1 MESVKRR
8 FCIMKRFDRNF
19 IKRLKNWSFLITS
32 LFIVVG
38 FCSPAFAQKE
48 AVKDPQISKTQS
60 GDQCNRR
67 VLRAVLYPFIPA
79 KTEFFA
85 QIEQLF
91 EARNDKIDLQIVDLS
106 ENYYNTKK
114 PKNIIETNADIYE
127 IDSVFLYD
135 FVKNK
140 RIQQLPAELVP
151 ENGEVLENARRGAQ
165 IDGKWYG
172 SPHWVCGNFLFH
184 AADDTAFRTVKNL
197 SDLERI
203 IGKSPGEGR
212 GILIDLKGKS
222 TLGEL
227 YLDAAFDRYVEQSQV
242 APHLDV
248 FDSDIESD
256 LRRAGLLCSKGFC
269 RSDRYHDTTGFY
281 ARQFSRKRA
290 RALAGYSET
299 LFYAL
304 SESQQSCGD
313 GEGCLT
319 NANIAVMELP
329 LAARGSQPIS
339 WVDSLAIDG
348 KCLGQC
354 QRDAVALIRFL
365 TSDEMF
371 LEAVMP
377 KYMQPSRYLL
387 PARASVYSN
396 QELIKQAPLYPKLRA
411 IIEKAV
417 TPTGEKLNDKLR
429 AFGEKLDSNLNN
441 SVEST
446 P

>member
-1 MESVKRR
+1 M
-8 FCIMKRFDRNF
+8 
-19 IKRLKNWSFLITS
+19 
-32 LFIVVG
+32 
-38 FCSPAFAQKE
+38 Q
-48 AVKDPQISKTQS
+48 
-60 GDQCNRR
+60 
-67 VLRAVLYPFIPA
+67 AVLYPFIPA

-85 QIEQLF
+85 QVEQLF
-91 EARNDKIDLQIVDLS
+91 EARNPGIDLQVIDLS

-114 PKNIIETNADIYE
+114 PKNIIDTNADVYE

-135 FVKNK
+135 FVKNN
-140 RIQQLPAELVP
+140 RIQQLPAEITP
-151 ENGEVLENARRGAQ
+151 GNGEVLENARRGSQ

-184 AADDTAFRTVKNL
+184 AADDAAFSTVKTL
-197 SDLERI
+197 SDLERV
-203 IGKSPGEGR
+203 IGTSPGAGR

-242 APHLDV
+242 APHLNV
-248 FDSDIESD
+248 FNSEIESD
-256 LRRAGLLCSKGFC
+256 LRRAGLLCSTGFC
-269 RSDRYHDTTGFY
+269 RDDDYHGTTGFY

-304 SESQQSCGD
+304 SEAQQSCGKGD
-313 GEGCLT
+313 GCLT
-319 NANIAVMELP
+319 DANIAVTELP

-339 WVDSLAIDG
+339 WVDSLTIDA
-348 KCLGQC
+348 KCVGQC
-354 QRDAVALIRFL
+354 QKDAVALIRFL

-387 PARASVYSN
+387 PARASIYNN

-429 AFGEKLDSNLNN
+429 AFGEKLDSDLNN
-441 SVEST
+441 
-446 P
+446 PAGNNP